1 MALKLSDQAVSGLDF
16 TIRMFLRPCTPAF
29 LLLLS
34 TGLASLLTGCESGP
48 GKPLPAAAQK
58 ALQQKFGTHLEQLRW
73 QPDKDQLHA
82 SFVWKTIPVQVWL
95 TAAGQVTETRLA
107 MLDEDVPP
115 ALQDSLRRYYRAY
128 QRQAMYLVETPRGFH
143 YNMLLAAPGGPST
156 RFYFQADG
164 HRVKHPLTAAKSTL

>member
-1 MALKLSDQAVSGLDF
+1 MC
-16 TIRMFLRPCTPAF
+16 LRLRLPAF

-34 TGLASLLTGCESGP
+34 GGLAGLLTGCESAP
-48 GKPLPAAAQK
+48 GKPLPAAAHK
-58 ALQQKFGTHLEQLRW
+58 ALQQKFGTHLQQLRW
-73 QPDKDQLHA
+73 QPDQDQVHA

-143 YNMLLAAPGGPST
+143 YHLLLAAPGGPAT
-156 RFYFQADG
+156 RFYFLADG
-164 HRVKHPLTAAKSTL
+164 RRVKHPLTAAKSTL